1 MVRVAIVKKGVC
13 SAILLAG
20 DDWRDLFPDGV
31 VSETANV
38 GDVWDGQTFSQPPA
52 PAPDAA
58 ELEAYAAERRWQAET
73 GGIVVNGARIA
84 TDDRSK
90 TLITGARIK
99 ADQDAAHT
107 LRFKVGGP
115 FVTLTAPQIIAI
127 SDAVFAHTQASFD
140 AEADVQAAILAGT
153 VTSYAEI
160 DAWPWPGLFG
170 EQAHG
175 G

>member
-1 MVRVAIVKKGVC
+1 MVRVAILKKGIC
-13 SAILLAG
+13 TAIVLGG
-20 DDWRDLFPDGV
+20 DDWSDHYPEGV

-38 GDVWDGQTFSQPPA
+38 GDVWDGNAFSRPAA
-52 PAPDAA
+52 PAPGTA

-73 GGIVVNGARIA
+73 GGIRIDGLRVA

-99 ADQDAAHT
+99 ADQDPAHT

-140 AEADVQAAILAGT
+140 AEADVQAAILTGT
-153 VTSYAEI
+153 VTSFADI
-160 DAWPWPGLFG
+160 DAWPWPGVFG
-170 EQAHG
+170 ESAHG